1 MAKLACKLESIVA
14 LMPVHIRQIR
24 LRFSQMIADTN
35 ATDSFL
41 IGYRVGIDKH
51 LRCMLSQC
59 LPATNTKRRERQ
71 FLFLLYTFILTC

>member
-24 LRFSQMIADTN
+24 LRFSQMIADSN
-35 ATDSFL
+35 AADSFL

-51 LRCMLSQC
+51 LCRMLSQRI
-59 LPATNTKRRERQ
+59 PTTNVKRRERKRRV
-71 FLFLLYTFILTC
+71 FF